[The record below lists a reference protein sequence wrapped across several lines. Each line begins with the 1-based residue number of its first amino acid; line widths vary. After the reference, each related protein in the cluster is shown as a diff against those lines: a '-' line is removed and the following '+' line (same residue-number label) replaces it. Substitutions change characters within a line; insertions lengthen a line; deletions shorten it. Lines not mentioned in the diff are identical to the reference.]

1 MSLERIEKFKEI
13 LCDFSGNGK
22 PDDFSDTG
30 GVEREGSLIFGTEME
45 SSETEAIYFIE
56 DKEHAQTREAWYRDR
71 CYRDYGEYRVS
82 ASLWMFPYSNGRW
95 KLFVATIP
103 VYTWKKRTTR
113 YDAMTEKQ
121 CRNIA
126 KTYVK
131 AMKKEVGDNLAKIVH
146 ISVIT
151 YEDVENT
158 VFCRLWEKFG
168 RK

>member
-1 MSLERIEKFKEI
+1 
-13 LCDFSGNGK
+13 
-22 PDDFSDTG
+22 
-30 GVEREGSLIFGTEME
+30 
-45 SSETEAIYFIE
+45 
-56 DKEHAQTREAWYRDR
+56 
-71 CYRDYGEYRVS
+71 
-82 ASLWMFPYSNGRW
+82 MFPYSNGRW

-103 VYTWKKRTTR
+103 VYTWEKRTTR

-131 AMKKEVGDNLAKIVH
+131 AMKKEVGDNLAKIAH

-168 RK
+168 GK